1 MLYLII
7 TILATAGMVLMFKFF
22 EVKRMDNMQ
31 ALLANYLTA
40 ATCCNIAS
48 SDGPILFRPFW
59 LNDWFWFSLILGI
72 IFIAVFYATALTAQ
86 KVAVSISIVAGKMSL
101 VITLLFLY
109 FYYHEPMNFLKWA
122 AVGLAIFAVY
132 LTTRRRESTGKPD
145 LWLLILPLLVF
156 AGSGI
161 VDSAL
166 KFLEKSYFKS
176 IDIHDPLGMVFFF
189 AGITGL
195 ILFITKPTGKFSLK
209 SFGGG
214 VMLGLLNYISTY
226 TLLHTLSAHI
236 LPDTVIFPLI
246 NIGVVIVA
254 SLFAL
259 VLFKEQLSKTNYIGI
274 GLALG
279 SIALLAFS

>member
-1 MLYLII
+1 
-7 TILATAGMVLMFKFF
+7 MVLMFKFF
-22 EVKRMDNMQ
+22 EVKRMDNLQ

-40 ATCCNIAS
+40 AACCNIAS
-48 SDGPILFRPFW
+48 TDGPVLLRPFW
-59 LNDWFWFSLILGI
+59 QYDWFWFSLILGA

-86 KVAVSISIVAGKMSL
+86 KVAVSVSIVAGKMSL

-109 FYYHEPMNFLKWA
+109 FYYQEPMNSLKWA

-132 LTTRRRESTGKPD
+132 LTTKRKESAGKPEP
-145 LWLLILPLLVF
+145 LLLVLPLLVF

-161 VDSAL
+161 VDSSL

-195 ILFITKPTGKFSLK
+195 IVFLIRPREHFSLK

-214 VMLGLLNYISTY
+214 VILGLLNYISTY

-236 LPDTVIFPLI
+236 LPDSVIFPLI
-246 NIGVVIVA
+246 NIGVVVMA
-254 SLFAL
+254 SIAAL
-259 VLFKEQLSKTNYIGI
+259 IFFKEHLSKTNYIGI
-274 GLALG
+274 GLALL